1 MTTHI
6 LTFRSYIN
14 PQRYA
19 AKTIIIILVLY
30 KNKIK
35 NKYHTENKERRKH
48 DFDHEYVPCV
58 VDTIPSFMTE
68 L

>member
-1 MTTHI
+1 MI
-6 LTFRSYIN
+6 WFYIEYMLRN
-14 PQRYA
+14 
-19 AKTIIIILVLY
+19 T
-30 KNKIK
+30 KI
-35 NKYHTENKERRKH
+35 NKERRKH